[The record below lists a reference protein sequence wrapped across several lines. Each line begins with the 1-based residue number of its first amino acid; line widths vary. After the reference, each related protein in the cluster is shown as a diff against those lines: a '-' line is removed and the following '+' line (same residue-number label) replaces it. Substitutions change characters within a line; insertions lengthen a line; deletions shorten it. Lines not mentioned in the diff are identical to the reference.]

1 MNARTS
7 GLRRRSLGLRRLRA
21 ACLSLAFAATLALTA
36 EGCAIATLTGF
47 ATGALTGMVDA
58 PAQVYRYNRG
68 EFDRHPEWWSV
79 NILGGVPVGF
89 MAGPLVGLVKG
100 IAIDVQW
107 WLLDYPISYERVF
120 GAYRDE
126 SIWRPFTIHW

>member
-7 GLRRRSLGLRRLRA
+7 APSRLVRRLRA
-21 ACLSLAFAATLALTA
+21 ATLSLVVLVGLAVSA
-36 EGCAIATLTGF
+36 EGCAIATVTGF
-47 ATGALTGMVDA
+47 VTGAVTGMVDA
-58 PAQVYRYNRG
+58 PAQVYRFNRG

-89 MAGPLVGLVKG
+89 VAGPVVGLVKG

-107 WLLDYPISYERVF
+107 WFLDYPIKYSRVF
-120 GAYRDE
+120 GTYRDE

>member
-7 GLRRRSLGLRRLRA
+7 GLRRLRA
-21 ACLSLAFAATLALTA
+21 ACLSLGLVTCLAVTTH
-36 EGCAIATLTGF
+36 GCAIATVTGF
-47 ATGALTGMVDA
+47 VTGALTGMVDA
-58 PAQVYRYNRG
+58 PAQIYRHNRG

-79 NILGGVPVGF
+79 NLVGGVPVGF
-89 MAGPLVGLVKG
+89 LAGPLVGLVKG

-107 WLLDYPISYERVF
+107 WLLDYPISYARVF
-120 GAYRDE
+120 GEYREE